1 MSGKDSRE
9 TPSKAMLNKA
19 QKGNAQQAEVSCII
33 SPGPKCPPYRKID
46 LMSRRYYTIKKA
58 PGAHLDYNHRLT
70 LQTAWNRYIEG
81 NYRISLKKFAALH
94 GLTNE
99 TWRREYHRGAAGA
112 TVVVGGKWR
121 YARYDAGK
129 AQAEVNEG
137 RLNKGAPM
145 RLKATV
151 ANRLREL
158 IVEKR
163 LSPYDARMTLL
174 EELPASDVPSLRTI
188 YNHIDAGDIGVGRG
202 QTPYHPGKM
211 RRPHGKPHPARTLP
225 NRRRISE
232 RPQEAGRHSE
242 PGFIELDTIVSG
254 ANGSGGLLTAIDD
267 HTRRV
272 AIEKLAAIR
281 QDEVSGG
288 LRRAIERGAIDR
300 DLKSATTDNGTEL
313 SHQEELEAIL
323 GCLVYYTRAY
333 ASYEKGAVENANRI
347 IRRWFPKGTDFSKV
361 PEEEILAVEKIVN
374 SIHRKS
380 LGGLSADAYHKK
392 LKNAA

>member
-1 MSGKDSRE
+1 MGEAPALVHGAARFAGAPALGPDPAHLGGDADGDLRRGLGADGHADGGVDAFDLFLGE
-9 TPSKAMLNKA
+9 ARV
-19 QKGNAQQAEVSCII
+19 QQ
-33 SPGPKCPPYRKID
+33 PPVHAGH
-46 LMSRRYYTIKKA
+46 LG
-58 PGAHLDYNHRLT
+58 PGADDP
-70 LQTAWNRYIEG
+70 Q
-81 NYRISLKKFAALH
+81 
-94 GLTNE
+94 
-99 TWRREYHRGAAGA
+99 
-112 TVVVGGKWR
+112 
-121 YARYDAGK
+121 
-129 AQAEVNEG
+129 
-137 RLNKGAPM
+137 
-145 RLKATV
+145 
-151 ANRLREL
+151 
-158 IVEKR
+158 
-163 LSPYDARMTLL
+163 
-174 EELPASDVPSLRTI
+174 
-188 YNHIDAGDIGVGRG
+188 IGVGRG

-232 RPQEAGRHSE
+232 RPQEAGQHSE